1 MTTMHEPI
9 LVVNAGS
16 SSIKFSV
23 FETMSD
29 RSLAAGVH
37 GEVAGIGTSPQL
49 EITDPRGR
57 KLADGP
63 VSGTDHAGAITAIH
77 DWFATH
83 AGDVGFDGVGHRV
96 VHGGSAYTKP
106 MLIDKPVMA
115 VLESLIPLAPLHQ
128 PHHIAAIRA
137 IGAIAPKVPQV
148 ACFGHPSAVSCRR
161 HQTFTIEAR

>member
-1 MTTMHEPI
+1 MTTMSEPI

-37 GEVAGIGTSPQL
+37 GEVAGLGASPRL

-63 VSGTDHAGAITAIH
+63 EIRAADRETDKAHHIGRGRQPLAHFFFVFASPEDDAADRFAPRAAHSGD
-77 DWFATH
+77 DLF
-83 AGDVGFDGVGHRV
+83 
-96 VHGGSAYTKP
+96 
-106 MLIDKPVMA
+106 A
-115 VLESLIPLAPLHQ
+115 VLAPGV
-128 PHHIAAIRA
+128 PATRAKARRAA
-137 IGAIAPKVPQV
+137 
-148 ACFGHPSAVSCRR
+148 PSRSRR
-161 HQTFTIEAR
+161 

>member
-1 MTTMHEPI
+1 MTTMREPI

-29 RSLAAGVH
+29 RLLATGVH
-37 GEVAGIGTSPQL
+37 GEVAGIGTSPRL
-49 EITDPRGR
+49 EMPDPRGG

-63 VSGTDHAGAITAIH
+63 VSGTDHAGAIAGIH

-96 VHGGSAYTKP
+96 VQRGANATKP
-106 MLIDKPVMA
+106 GV
-115 VLESLIPLAPLHQ
+115 
-128 PHHIAAIRA
+128 
-137 IGAIAPKVPQV
+137 
-148 ACFGHPSAVSCRR
+148 
-161 HQTFTIEAR
+161 